1 MEDFKRS
8 FRGGV
13 PKILTLLTLL
23 SALCGESLFAQ
34 SFRANKVVNLAVSTE
49 GSSHS
54 VKAGPND
61 CILIELP
68 DDMTFVD
75 GVELSFKFPS
85 EIATSKGS
93 VLWSFYEGIFPS
105 PSAGN
110 LDYHGTKTM
119 SGTFGG
125 TYSMNMK
132 IPLKKDVPLKK
143 DIYSY
148 LLPSVPEITEGKI
161 LVRMQLSAKYPH
173 EKFSYTQIN
182 VSAKPIHTNRGQLT
196 IVPDYPA
203 GKKNPYTVLVD
214 GNIADDGKDLL
225 LVPGIHTLSIVS
237 DYYRTEQRTITIE
250 QGKRHTLKIELQSIV
265 PVVRISAPE
274 GTRVY
279 IDGAIVQN
287 IQSPVEVTQ
296 GEHNLRLVFGN
307 YETVKSLSVLN
318 GRSYTISVSL
328 DADIFEENY

>member
-1 MEDFKRS
+1 MEDFKWS

-279 IDGAIVQN
+279 IDGAIVPN

-328 DADIFEENY
+328 DADISEENY